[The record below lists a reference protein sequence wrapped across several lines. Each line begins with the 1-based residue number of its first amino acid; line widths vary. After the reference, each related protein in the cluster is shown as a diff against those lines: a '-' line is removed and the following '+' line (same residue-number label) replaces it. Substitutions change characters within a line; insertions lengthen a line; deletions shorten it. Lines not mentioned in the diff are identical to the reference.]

1 MKLTKK
7 RVAIAT
13 AAAALATIGIFGGT
27 YAKYRTETLPT
38 TDNARLAKFYLKSE
52 NELNLFS
59 TEYDNYSV
67 SGGHDVR
74 NDGSDTQNLIAPNV
88 ATSQELKFSVVTEVK
103 STLTFSGL
111 GINTNLP
118 NNLWDY
124 IKISVGGTQYTL
136 TQLKASP
143 TVPEYEVAAVIPAGT
158 TATTPATFYKVPV
171 AFEWALDNYVDDAET
186 TAAIAQ
192 ATNTTYVGEYYLK
205 LTGSATLTQID

>member
-13 AAAALATIGIFGGT
+13 AAAALATVGIFGGT
-27 YAKYRTETLPT
+27 YAKYSIETLPT
-38 TDNARLAKFYLKSE
+38 TDNARLAKFYLKSD
-52 NELNLFS
+52 NELQLFS
-59 TEYDNYSV
+59 TGYKNSEMESA
-67 SGGHDVR
+67 DVA
-74 NDGSDTQNLIAPNV
+74 NFFGFTDNLIAPNV
-88 ATSQELKFSVVTEVK
+88 ATVQNLEFSVATEVK
-103 STLTFSGL
+103 SKLTFSGL
-111 GINTNLP
+111 EIETNLP

>member
-13 AAAALATIGIFGGT
+13 AAAALATVGIFGGT
-27 YAKYRTETLPT
+27 YAKYSIETLPT
-38 TDNARLAKFYLKSE
+38 TDNARLAKFYLKSD
-52 NELNLFS
+52 NELQLFS
-59 TEYDNYSV
+59 TGYKNSEMESA
-67 SGGHDVR
+67 DVA
-74 NDGSDTQNLIAPNV
+74 NFFGFTDNLIAPNV
-88 ATSQELKFSVVTEVK
+88 ATVQNLEFSVATEVK
-103 STLTFSGL
+103 SKLTFSGL
-111 GINTNLP
+111 GIETNLP

>member
-13 AAAALATIGIFGGT
+13 AAAALATVGIFGGT
-27 YAKYRTETLPT
+27 YAKYSIETLPT
-38 TDNARLAKFYLKSE
+38 TDNARLAKFYLKSD
-52 NELNLFS
+52 NELQLFS
-59 TEYDNYSV
+59 TGYKNSEMESA
-67 SGGHDVR
+67 DVA
-74 NDGSDTQNLIAPNV
+74 NFFGFTDNLIAPNV

-111 GINTNLP
+111 GIDTNLP

>member
-27 YAKYRTETLPT
+27 YAKYSIETLPT
-38 TDNARLAKFYLKSE
+38 TDNARLAKFYLKSD
-52 NELNLFS
+52 NELQLFS
-59 TEYDNYSV
+59 TGYKNSEMESA
-67 SGGHDVR
+67 DVA
-74 NDGSDTQNLIAPNV
+74 NFFGFTDNLIAPNV
-88 ATSQELKFSVVTEVK
+88 ATVQNLEFSVATEVK
-103 STLTFSGL
+103 SKLTFSGL
-111 GINTNLP
+111 EIETNLP

>member
-13 AAAALATIGIFGGT
+13 AAAALATVGIFGGT
-27 YAKYRTETLPT
+27 YAKYSIETLPT
-38 TDNARLAKFYLKSE
+38 TDNARLAKFYLKSD
-52 NELNLFS
+52 NELQLFS
-59 TEYDNYSV
+59 TGYNYSV

-111 GINTNLP
+111 GIDTNLP
-118 NNLWDY
+118 NNLWGY

-136 TQLKASP
+136 TQLKASM
-143 TVPEYEVAAVIPAGT
+143 TAPEYEVAAVVLAGT
-158 TATTPATFYKVPV
+158 VSNPMSVYKVPV
-171 AFEWALDNYVDDAET
+171 AFEWALENGVDDDET
-186 TAAIAQ
+186 AAAIAQ
-192 ATNTTYVGEYYLK
+192 AEGNAPDGGYYLN
-205 LTGSATLTQID
+205 LSGTATLTQID

>member
-27 YAKYRTETLPT
+27 YAKYSIETLPT
-38 TDNARLAKFYLKSE
+38 TDNARLAKFYLKSD
-52 NELNLFS
+52 NELQLFS
-59 TEYDNYSV
+59 TGYKNSEMESA
-67 SGGHDVR
+67 DVA
-74 NDGSDTQNLIAPNV
+74 NFFGFTDNLIAPNV
-88 ATSQELKFSVVTEVK
+88 ATVQNLEFSVATEVK
-103 STLTFSGL
+103 SKLTFSGL
-111 GINTNLP
+111 EIETNLP

-171 AFEWALDNYVDDAET
+171 AFEWALENGVDDDET
-186 TAAIAQ
+186 AAAIAQ
-192 ATNTTYVGEYYLK
+192 AEGNAPDGGYYLN
-205 LTGSATLTQID
+205 LSGTATLTQID

>member
-1 MKLTKK
+1 M
-7 RVAIAT
+7 AT
-13 AAAALATIGIFGGT
+13 VGIFGGT
-27 YAKYRTETLPT
+27 YAKYSIETLPT
-38 TDNARLAKFYLKSE
+38 TDNARLAKFYLKSD
-52 NELNLFS
+52 NELQLFS
-59 TEYDNYSV
+59 TGYKNSEMESA
-67 SGGHDVR
+67 DVA
-74 NDGSDTQNLIAPNV
+74 NFFGFTDNLIAPNV
-88 ATSQELKFSVVTEVK
+88 ATVQNLEFSVATEVK
-103 STLTFSGL
+103 SKLTFSGL
-111 GINTNLP
+111 EIETNLP
-118 NNLWDY
+118 NNLWGY

>member
-13 AAAALATIGIFGGT
+13 AAAALATVGIFGGT
-27 YAKYRTETLPT
+27 YAKYSIETLPT
-38 TDNARLAKFYLKSE
+38 TDNARLAKFYLKSD
-52 NELNLFS
+52 NELQLFS
-59 TEYDNYSV
+59 TGYKNSEMESA
-67 SGGHDVR
+67 DVA
-74 NDGSDTQNLIAPNV
+74 NFFGFTDNLIAPNV
-88 ATSQELKFSVVTEVK
+88 ATVQNLEFSVATEVK
-103 STLTFSGL
+103 SKLTFSGL
-111 GINTNLP
+111 EIETNLP
-118 NNLWDY
+118 NNLWGY

>member
-13 AAAALATIGIFGGT
+13 AAAALATVGIFGGT
-27 YAKYRTETLPT
+27 YAKYSIETLPT
-38 TDNARLAKFYLKSE
+38 TDNARLAKFYLKSD
-52 NELNLFS
+52 NELQLFS
-59 TEYDNYSV
+59 TGYKNSEMESA
-67 SGGHDVR
+67 DVA
-74 NDGSDTQNLIAPNV
+74 NFFGSTDNLIAPNV
-88 ATSQELKFSVVTEVK
+88 ATVQNLEFSVATEVK
-103 STLTFSGL
+103 SKLTFSGL
-111 GINTNLP
+111 EIETNLP
-118 NNLWDY
+118 NNLWGY

-136 TQLKASP
+136 TQLKASM
-143 TVPEYEVAAVIPAGT
+143 TAPEYEVAAVIPAGT